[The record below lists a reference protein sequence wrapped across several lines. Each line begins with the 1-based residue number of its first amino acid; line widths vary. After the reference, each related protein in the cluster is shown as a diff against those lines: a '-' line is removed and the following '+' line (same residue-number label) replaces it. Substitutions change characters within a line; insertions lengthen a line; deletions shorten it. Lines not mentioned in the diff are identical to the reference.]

1 MKINA
6 PLTPL
11 HLVGLEEVK
20 RNRGWFL
27 GLGIVLV
34 VFGTIALG
42 CTLTMT
48 ELSVAVFGWLMVFAG
63 ATQTVHAFW
72 KERGWGGFF
81 IDALMGILYLVVG
94 FMVVSNPMATAVTL
108 TLLIAMFLMFEGL
121 FRIFTAISIRY
132 PNWGWL
138 LLSGVVSLVLGLM
151 IWRQWPLS
159 GLWVIGLFVGIQMIL
174 NGWSLVMLSLAVKNL
189 PEEDAPAA
197 QPES

>member
-1 MKINA
+1 MNM

-48 ELSVAVFGWLMVFAG
+48 KLSVAVFGWLMIFAG
-63 ATQTVHAFW
+63 ATQALHAFW

-94 FMVVSNPMATAVTL
+94 FMVVGNPMATAVTL
-108 TLLIAMFLMFEGL
+108 TLLIGMFLMFDGL
-121 FRIFTAISIRY
+121 FRIFTAIAIRY

-138 LLSGVVSLVLGLM
+138 LLNGVVSLVLGLM

-189 PEEDAPAA
+189 PEEVAPAA
-197 QPES
+197 LQEP